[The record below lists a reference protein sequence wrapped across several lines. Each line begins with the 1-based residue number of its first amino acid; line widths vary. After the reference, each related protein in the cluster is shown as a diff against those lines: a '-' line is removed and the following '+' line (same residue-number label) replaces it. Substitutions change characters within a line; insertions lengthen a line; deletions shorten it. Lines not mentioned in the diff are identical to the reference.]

1 MPQRAPVYVA
11 RHGQTASNLLG
22 RYAGRSDELLTTVGR
37 EQIEDLASRL
47 RNRGI
52 AAIWT
57 SQIARAQ
64 DSAQILA
71 DELKV
76 LVTADSRLEEIGMGP
91 WEGLTELE
99 IASRYSEA
107 YALWQEKPDLV
118 RLPGREKLATVAQ
131 RVVATMNDAA
141 RQPGPVLLV
150 THVAPIRV
158 AALTLLGLPLRRYK
172 EVRVNNAD
180 CFIADLHSSDIK
192 RLEGKESLLVEMSA
206 EAPGLRVSTRTG
218 EAGR

>member
-1 MPQRAPVYVA
+1 
-11 RHGQTASNLLG
+11 
-22 RYAGRSDELLTTVGR
+22 VGR

-47 RNRGI
+47 RSRGI
-52 AAIWT
+52 TAIWT

-64 DSAQILA
+64 ESAQILA

-99 IASRYSEA
+99 VASRYSEA
-107 YALWQEKPDLV
+107 HALWQEKPDLV
-118 RLPGREKLATVAQ
+118 RLPGRETLATVAQ
-131 RVVATMNDAA
+131 RIVATMNDAE
-141 RQPGPVLLV
+141 RRPGSVLLV

-180 CFIADLHSSDIK
+180 CFIAAPHSGYTQ

-206 EAPGLRVSTRTG
+206 EAPGLPVSIRTG